1 VLRIGDKVRWTRFV
15 TGNVMRG
22 TIKTIDTEKFMQG
35 TIKTIVSGQA
45 MVQTDKGTVVGVPL
59 GHLEQDD

>member
-1 VLRIGDKVRWTRFV
+1 
-15 TGNVMRG
+15 MRG

-35 TIKTIVSGQA
+35 TIKTIASGQA